1 MLGKLSNTQ
10 KLILAGIGILT
21 VVVIILWVNVAKLKG
36 PYYRFE
42 DAVNAGDMKGAV
54 ECYREISASK
64 DVKTRLAA
72 QKLCKQY
79 SKLQINEYLS
89 GKKEYDEICDEIE
102 MLQENVLKGDKQMDE
117 MVEKMNAWRSAEL
130 LFEEAEEVKASGDY
144 EAARELYEQIPEGHR
159 DYEKAQVAIKEC
171 DELCDARGKWV
182 VGEAAAKINISDDI
196 NTYLEAIAY
205 LDEYM
210 KAYPDDTYVPVR
222 RRLFMDE
229 YYNIQLANIKQ
240 LVEAGETGMAR
251 SIAEKLVSLCPERDE
266 AKEYMDLPD

>member
-54 ECYREISASK
+54 ECYREISVSK

-117 MVEKMNAWRSAEL
+117 MVEKMNSWRAAEL

-144 EAARELYEQIPEGHR
+144 EGARELYEQIPEGHR
-159 DYEKAQVAIKEC
+159 DYEKAQVAIQEC

-196 NTYLEAIAY
+196 DTYLEAIAY

-210 KAYPDDTYVPVR
+210 KTYPDDTYVPVR

>member
-117 MVEKMNAWRSAEL
+117 MVEKMNAWRAAEL

-182 VGEAAAKINISDDI
+182 VGEAAAKINISDDVD
-196 NTYLEAIAY
+196 TYLEAIAY

>member
-144 EAARELYEQIPEGHR
+144 EAASELYEQIPEGHR

-196 NTYLEAIAY
+196 DTYLEAIAY

>member
-182 VGEAAAKINISDDI
+182 VGEAAAKINISDDVD
-196 NTYLEAIAY
+196 TYLEAIAY

-210 KAYPDDTYVPVR
+210 KTYPDDTYVPVR

>member
-1 MLGKLSNTQ
+1 M
-10 KLILAGIGILT
+10 
-21 VVVIILWVNVAKLKG
+21 
-36 PYYRFE
+36 
-42 DAVNAGDMKGAV
+42 
-54 ECYREISASK
+54 
-64 DVKTRLAA
+64 
-72 QKLCKQY
+72 
-79 SKLQINEYLS
+79 
-89 GKKEYDEICDEIE
+89 
-102 MLQENVLKGDKQMDE
+102 
-117 MVEKMNAWRSAEL
+117 
-130 LFEEAEEVKASGDY
+130 
-144 EAARELYEQIPEGHR
+144 
-159 DYEKAQVAIKEC
+159 AIQEC

-196 NTYLEAIAY
+196 DTYLEAIAY

-210 KAYPDDTYVPVR
+210 KTYPDDTYVPVR